1 MPLVSVAGALVVA
14 LVLQMLQLAHILYV
28 VVIHGVL
35 HPLGLEG
42 AAAGTRLLNLLGH
55 VEVGAR
61 IAGGGLRGE
70 HWVSR
75 EVWRFLLLGM

>member
-1 MPLVSVAGALVVA
+1 MPLVSVPGSLVVA
-14 LVLQMLQLAHILYV
+14 LVLQMLQLAHVLYV

-42 AAAGTRLLNLLGH
+42 AASGGGLLNLLRH

-61 IAGGGLRGE
+61 IAGWSLRGE
-70 HWVSR
+70 QGVGR
-75 EVWRFLLLGM
+75 EVRGFLLLGT